1 MTKNDHIKIF
11 HSLIYPTI
19 FVLVMWLIKA
29 IELLFDVRLS
39 NFGIMPLKLEGLT
52 GIISAPFIH
61 GDLAHL
67 SANTVPIWVL
77 GVLLFYIYPKI
88 GWKIFLLI
96 WAVTGLW
103 VWVMAREAWHIG
115 ASGIVYGLASFLF
128 FSGIFR
134 RDGRLLAVTF
144 LVAFLYGSMIWGV
157 FPDLFPEKNISWESH
172 LMGLIAGLVLAI
184 FYRNEGGPLK
194 KKYSWDIEA
203 EDDSDANDPDAYWNK
218 PLTKTAKPAVLPPT
232 KNEDS
237 TTVEVNYIY
246 KEKNGASAKHKED

>member
-1 MTKNDHIKIF
+1 
-11 HSLIYPTI
+11 
-19 FVLVMWLIKA
+19 
-29 IELLFDVRLS
+29 
-39 NFGIMPLKLEGLT
+39 MPLKVEGLV

-67 SANTVPIWVL
+67 SANTIPIWVL

-96 WAVTGLW
+96 WAVTGIW
-103 VWVMAREAWHIG
+103 VWVMAREAYHIG

-172 LMGLIAGLVLAI
+172 LMGLIAGLVLAV

-194 KKYSWDIEA
+194 KKYSWDLEE
-203 EDDSDANDPDAYWNK
+203 EDGIDENDPDAYWNK
-218 PLTKTAKPAVLPPT
+218 PLKKPVKPAVPPPT

-237 TTVEVNYIY
+237 ASITVNYIY
-246 KEKNGASAKHKED
+246 KEKAKEDTKQ